1 MIDEQ
6 HLLSVQLSTYA
17 MPASAFESS
26 RWGFENKKNKN
37 KKQKDGV
44 IKIYQKGIFVNY
56 NMVQM
61 SGS

>member
-6 HLLSVQLSTYA
+6 HLLSVQLSTNA

-26 RWGFENKKNKN
+26 RWDFENKKNKN
-37 KKQKDGV
+37 KNKKTV
-44 IKIYQKGIFVNY
+44 SLKSTRRVFFVNY
-56 NMVQM
+56 NMIQM